1 MSEPSWEGPVAAAGD
16 IVAESRGDVLRLIL
30 PTLIGGAFAYLFS
43 MEALEDL
50 HAGAPPVA
58 LLFAVAL
65 LVWLCWQWA
74 TRLTDRVV
82 LRTDGAERTGI
93 LGRAW
98 KLRWEAV
105 PVLHYSVLQFRL
117 QHVIPVGR
125 RLRFAAAGADG
136 RKLSFPNALRDE
148 AELVDAAVRLHAG
161 FHLPPMRAAL
171 LAGETLQ
178 FGKSVQLSKDEL
190 TLRTL
195 FGLRTKRLARAD
207 YGGFKLRLGYL
218 RFQKRGAIFS
228 FGSAYPPA
236 VPNLFLL
243 LTLLADAQQPPS
255 SRELGLS

>member
-1 MSEPSWEGPVAAAGD
+1 MSEPSWEGPATAAGD
-16 IVAESRGDVLRLIL
+16 IVAETRGNVLRLVL
-30 PTLIGGAFAYLFS
+30 PTLVGGAIAYLWS
-43 MEALEDL
+43 IKALEEL
-50 HAGAPPVA
+50 HAGVPPFT
-58 LLFAVAL
+58 LLFVVPL

-74 TRLTDRVV
+74 TRLTDRVM

-98 KLRWEAV
+98 KLRWQDV

-117 QHVIPVGR
+117 EHVIPVGR
-125 RLRFAAAGADG
+125 RLRFAAAGAGG
-136 RKLSFPNALRDE
+136 RKLRFPNALRDE
-148 AELVDAAVRLHAG
+148 AVFVDAAVRLHAG

-171 LAGETLQ
+171 LAGGTLQ

-195 FGLRTKRLARAD
+195 FGLRRKRLARAD
-207 YGGFKLRLGYL
+207 YGGFKLRFGYL
-218 RFQKRGAIFS
+218 RFQERGAIFS
-228 FGSAYPPA
+228 FGGSYPAA

-243 LTLLADAQQPPS
+243 LTLLAEAQQPPS

>member
-16 IVAESRGDVLRLIL
+16 IVAESRGNVLRLIL
-30 PTLIGGAFAYLFS
+30 PTLVGGGIAYIWS
-43 MEALEDL
+43 IMALEEL
-50 HAGAPPVA
+50 RAGVPPFM
-58 LLFAVAL
+58 LLFVVPF

-74 TRLTDRVV
+74 TRLTDCVV
-82 LRTDGAERTGI
+82 LRADGAERTGI

-98 KLRWEAV
+98 KLRWQDV

-125 RLRFAAAGADG
+125 RLRFAAADADG
-136 RKLSFPNALRDE
+136 RKLRFPNGLRDE
-148 AELVDAAVRLHAG
+148 AALVDAAVRLHAG

-171 LAGETLQ
+171 LAGGTLQ
-178 FGKSVQLSKDEL
+178 FGKAVQLSKDEL

-195 FGLRTKRLARAD
+195 FGVRKKRLARAD
-207 YGGFKLRLGYL
+207 YGGFKLRFGYL

-228 FGSAYPPA
+228 FGGAYPA
-236 VPNLFLL
+236 TVPNLFLL

>member
-1 MSEPSWEGPVAAAGD
+1 MSEPTWDGPVAAAGD
-16 IVAESRGDVLRLIL
+16 IVAESRGNVLRLIL
-30 PTLIGGAFAYLFS
+30 PTLVGGAFAYFWS
-43 MEALEDL
+43 MLALEEL
-50 HAGAPPVA
+50 HAGVPPF
-58 LLFAVAL
+58 LLL
-65 LVWLCWQWA
+65 LVVPLLVALCWQWA

-93 LGRAW
+93 LGRSW
-98 KLRWEAV
+98 KVRWEAV
-105 PVLHYSVLQFRL
+105 PALHYSVLQFRL

-136 RKLSFPNALRDE
+136 RKLRFPNALRDE
-148 AELVDAAVRLHAG
+148 AEFVDAAVRLHAG

-195 FGLRTKRLARAD
+195 FGLRKKRLARAD
-207 YGGFKLRLGYL
+207 YSGFKLRFGYL

-228 FGSAYPPA
+228 FGGAYPA
-236 VPNLFLL
+236 TVPNLFLL
-243 LTLLADAQQPPS
+243 LALLADAQQPPS